1 MNRGDDGM
9 PENFEVIYTH
19 PSGARAT
26 FIRQDGELDALA
38 KGLDAGQFWVFKN
51 VKSLLVRNEETD
63 LAESNRLM
71 AGIGF
76 TAVVREI
83 VAPRPVEVAPQPIY
97 AGVVEEQHVG
107 PHLPSPS
114 YWPLFLG
121 ISALI
126 TFSGF
131 LALET
136 TLLVTAVGLVL
147 VLICMIGWGLEEL

>member
-1 MNRGDDGM
+1 M
-9 PENFEVIYTH
+9 PVNYEVIYTH
-19 PSGARAT
+19 PSGATAT
-26 FIRQDGELDALA
+26 FIRQNGELDALA

-51 VKSLLVRNEETD
+51 VKSLLVRNDEGD
-63 LAESNRLM
+63 LEESNRLM

-76 TAVVREI
+76 TANVREV
-83 VAPRPVEVAPQPIY
+83 VAPRPAQVEVAPQPVY
-97 AGVVEEQHVG
+97 AGAIEEQHTG

-114 YWPLFLG
+114 YWPLLLA

-147 VLICMIGWGLEEL
+147 VFICMIGWGLEQN